1 MMNNVSLQALQPGQY
16 GRVVSITGDGIIKRR
31 LIDMGIVVG
40 SKIKL
45 QKFAPLGDPLEIK
58 VRNFNLS
65 LRKREADLIKI
76 EVL

>member
-1 MMNNVSLQALQPGQY
+1 MNNISLQTLQPGQY
-16 GRVVSITGDGIIKRR
+16 GRVVSITGDGAIKRR
-31 LIDMGIVVG
+31 IIDMGIVVG
-40 SKIKL
+40 CKIKL

-76 EVL
+76 EAL